1 MRARQYSTHMFIVGL
16 GLVDIDIYIMSN
28 HVTMNILFFDVRN
41 YQLTIY

>member
-28 HVTMNILFFDVRN
+28 HVTMKIIFFDVQN
-41 YQLTIY
+41 YQLTMY